1 MATNR
6 NNRTL
11 AAGGVLSALA
21 LLFLLAASMLPA
33 GRLGCAALAGVV
45 GAVVLVRCGWKTGMM
60 SWIAVS
66 VLSLLLSPSKGSAM
80 LYTIFFGPYTLIKNR
95 IERLNR
101 APLEWVLKLLFC
113 MAVSVLVFFFSANIL
128 GLFPPVIA
136 GKLWLF
142 LPAVAAVFAAYDIV
156 FSKMIALLL
165 ARLPK

>member
-66 VLSLLLSPSKGSAM
+66 VLSLLLSPNKGSAM

-113 MAVSVLVFFFSANIL
+113 MAVSVLVFFFSADIL

>member
-6 NNRTL
+6 NNGTL

-66 VLSLLLSPSKGSAM
+66 VLSLLLSPNKGSAM
-80 LYTIFFGPYTLIKNR
+80 LYTIFFGPYTMIKNR

-113 MAVSVLVFFFSANIL
+113 MAVAVPVFFFSADIL

-142 LPAVAAVFAAYDIV
+142 LPAVAVVFAAYDIV
-156 FSKMIALLL
+156 FSKMIAMLL

>member
-1 MATNR
+1 MR
-6 NNRTL
+6 NRTL

-45 GAVVLVRCGWKTGMM
+45 GAVVLIRCGWRTGMM

-66 VLSLLLSPSKGSAM
+66 VLALLLSPNKGSAV

-95 IERLNR
+95 IERLNC
-101 APLEWVLKLLFC
+101 APAEWLLKLLFC
-113 MAVSVLVFFFSANIL
+113 LAVSVLVFFFSADVL

-142 LPAVAAVFAAYDIV
+142 LPAVTAAFAAYDIV
-156 FSKMIALLL
+156 FSKMIAMLL

>member
-6 NNRTL
+6 NNGTL

-66 VLSLLLSPSKGSAM
+66 VLSLLLSPNKGSAM

-113 MAVSVLVFFFSANIL
+113 MAVAVLVFFFSADIL

-136 GKLWLF
+136 EKLWLF
-142 LPAVAAVFAAYDIV
+142 LPAVAVVFAAYDIV
-156 FSKMIALLL
+156 FSKMIAMLL

>member
-80 LYTIFFGPYTLIKNR
+80 LYSIFFGPYTLNKNR

-113 MAVSVLVFFFSANIL
+113 MAVSVLVFFFSADIL

>member
-21 LLFLLAASMLPA
+21 LLFLLAASLLPA

-66 VLSLLLSPSKGSAM
+66 VLSLLLSPNKGSAM

-101 APLEWVLKLLFC
+101 APFEWLLKFLFC
-113 MAVSVLVFFFSANIL
+113 MAVSVLVFFFSADIL

-156 FSKMIALLL
+156 FSKMIAMLL

>member
-21 LLFLLAASMLPA
+21 LLFLLAASLLPV

-66 VLSLLLSPSKGSAM
+66 VLSLLLSPNKGSAM

-101 APLEWVLKLLFC
+101 APFEWLLKFLFC
-113 MAVSVLVFFFSANIL
+113 MAVSVPVFFFSADIL

-156 FSKMIALLL
+156 FSKMITMLL

>member
-1 MATNR
+1 M
-6 NNRTL
+6 L
-11 AAGGVLSALA
+11 AMGGVLSALA
-21 LLFLLAASMLPA
+21 LMFLLAASMLPA

-80 LYTIFFGPYTLIKNR
+80 LYTIFFGPYTLMKNR

-101 APLEWVLKLLFC
+101 APLEWLLKVLFC
-113 MAVSVLVFFFSANIL
+113 MAVSVLVFFFSADIL
-128 GLFPPVIA
+128 GLFPSVIA

-142 LPAVAAVFAAYDIV
+142 LPAVAVVFLAYDVV
-156 FSKMIALLL
+156 FSKMIAMLI

>member
-21 LLFLLAASMLPA
+21 LLFLLAASLLPV

-66 VLSLLLSPSKGSAM
+66 VLSLLLSPNKGSAM

-101 APLEWVLKLLFC
+101 APLEWVLKFLFC
-113 MAVSVLVFFFSANIL
+113 MAVSVLVFFFSADIL

-156 FSKMIALLL
+156 FSKMIAMLL